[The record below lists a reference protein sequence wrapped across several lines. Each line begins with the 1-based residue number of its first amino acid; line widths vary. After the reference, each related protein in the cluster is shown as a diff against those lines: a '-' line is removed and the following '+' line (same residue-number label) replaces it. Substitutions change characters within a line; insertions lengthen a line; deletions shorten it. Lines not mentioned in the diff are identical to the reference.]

1 MLVEVTSQSGLIEK
15 CMNQSSVPGKQT
27 SHWVVSHYHMTWL
40 LSFSIVVLPSQA
52 ECKLLVVFL
61 LLSSLCM
68 SCPITTH
75 SSIIICLP
83 GVEEMALWGR
93 ALDI

>member
-1 MLVEVTSQSGLIEK
+1 MLVKVTSQSGLIEK
-15 CMNQSSVPGKQT
+15 CMNQSSIPGKQT

-52 ECKLLVVFL
+52 ECKLLVVFFAIEQFVHVL
-61 LLSSLCM
+61 
-68 SCPITTH
+68 PITIH
-75 SSIIICLP
+75 SSIIIRLP

-93 ALDI
+93 VLDI